1 MFDNN
6 RNDIIIIGWYFSKR
20 SGEFYIMS
28 NYIKAQMFGNFSML
42 YNGEPLVAEKMHRDS
57 QFNRLMQVLI
67 HYSGAGVPK
76 DKLEEMIIGD
86 RDMDE
91 SHTSLR
97 IIVYKAK
104 QKLQK
109 LGVNVD
115 NMIQLEKGIYSLNP
129 EIQVVEDA
137 KEFLIAYESAELYDP
152 INHKEAIDACLEQ
165 YLEACYLYK
174 GEFLANYAGEQWVA
188 HEAKR
193 YRKIF
198 KLCVE
203 AAAGLLREKQDWKE
217 LEHLGNH
224 ASRVEPFCDWEVLT
238 MEALVY
244 SNQYDRATTFY
255 ADTIDSYLRD
265 CGIYPSTKMIDIMD
279 SLGNQMDHPIGILD
293 DIQEYLTEHSG
304 NFVGG
309 YQCSFPV
316 FRGIYQMTLRGMERT
331 GQNAFLM
338 LCTLVDGNGKLM
350 PDSKLYDYVERFV
363 ESIRVSLRHGDV
375 YTAYGNA
382 QCLVLLTNTT
392 RENCEVIQ
400 ERINNRFIIG
410 RQKVFIKYHVNSV
423 ICDS

>member
-1 MFDNN
+1 M
-6 RNDIIIIGWYFSKR
+6 
-20 SGEFYIMS
+20 
-28 NYIKAQMFGNFSML
+28 
-42 YNGEPLVAEKMHRDS
+42 
-57 QFNRLMQVLI
+57 
-67 HYSGAGVPK
+67 
-76 DKLEEMIIGD
+76 
-86 RDMDE
+86 
-91 SHTSLR
+91 
-97 IIVYKAK
+97 K
-104 QKLQK
+104 QK
-109 LGVNVD
+109 D
-115 NMIQLEKGIYSLNP
+115 
-129 EIQVVEDA
+129 
-137 KEFLIAYESAELYDP
+137 
-152 INHKEAIDACLEQ
+152 
-165 YLEACYLYK
+165 
-174 GEFLANYAGEQWVA
+174 
-188 HEAKR
+188 
-193 YRKIF
+193 IF